1 MSTLVKTEGIVL
13 DHVLYRET
21 SAIVHL
27 YTRELGRQ
35 NYIING
41 VRGNRKNRK
50 NVLLQPL
57 NRLELEVYYSPRK
70 DLDRIKE
77 FLLHSPLMNIPYH
90 QSSRAQAFFLTE
102 LLSKILII
110 QEAAPDLYDFLDQ
123 SVDLLDS
130 NVEGSENI
138 HLFILF
144 QLTRFL
150 GFYPNKNKIGT
161 GAWFDMKNGVFAG
174 IEPAHG
180 LFLSPE
186 NAVLFAR
193 LFDVDVFQLKKIA
206 RNILERQIVLNALL
220 DFYRMHT
227 HGFGDLRSLS
237 VLQSV
242 FHF

>member
-13 DHVLYRET
+13 NHVLYRET

-41 VRGNRKNRK
+41 VWGNRKNRK
-50 NVLLQPL
+50 NVLLQPF
-57 NRLELEVYYSPRK
+57 NRLALQVYYSPRK
-70 DLDRIKE
+70 DLQRIKE

-90 QSSRAQAFFLTE
+90 QGSRAQVFFLTE
-102 LLSKILII
+102 LLSRILIV

-130 NVEGSENI
+130 KVEGGENA

-144 QLTRFL
+144 RLTRFL
-150 GFYPNKNKIGT
+150 GFYPNENKIGLGT
-161 GAWFDMKNGVFAG
+161 WFDMKNGVFAG
-174 IEPAHG
+174 TEPAHG
-180 LFLSPE
+180 FFLAPE
-186 NAVLFAR
+186 KAVLFAR

-206 RNILERQIVLNALL
+206 RNAFERQVILNALL
-220 DFYRMHT
+220 DFYRLHT
-227 HGFGDLRSLS
+227 PGFGELRSLS

-242 FHF
+242 LHV